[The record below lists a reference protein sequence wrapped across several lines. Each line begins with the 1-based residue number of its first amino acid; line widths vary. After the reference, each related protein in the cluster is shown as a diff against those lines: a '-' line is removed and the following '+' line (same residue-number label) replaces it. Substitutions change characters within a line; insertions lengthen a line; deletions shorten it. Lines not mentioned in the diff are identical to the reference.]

1 MSISPRAAQTK
12 WLSHLTHN
20 SHLNANSTN
29 EYLYS
34 GGLLFEP
41 FRDVEEIP
49 FPRLTVIWRK
59 SLAPYGAFFV
69 PRIPAENDEDGFAIE
84 RVFAK
89 KMAHAALVERTDDG
103 RIDLSH
109 VAGDPLETPKS
120 CLRVE

>member
-89 KMAHAALVERTDDG
+89 KWPT
-103 RIDLSH
+103 
-109 VAGDPLETPKS
+109 PLWLNEPTTGGSIFPM
-120 CLRVE
+120 LLAIQ